1 MDLYTHLIPVYDIEP
16 LEKVTDAYLDQYLW
30 YEADKRRPGSDSYA
44 YDNPWPK
51 LNGGRFDWLFG
62 DGWRRPLAKDQGAKM
77 RREWIWFGRV
87 SHDEHKDWLKFH
99 QTTFLLFTVL
109 TTWVTCWIMFAR
121 PDWPMGRE
129 WALREAHLEIVRREK
144 AGLPLIS
151 PDLIPRGFTPA
162 SRGELQQIV
171 QQLEGENFGKPP
183 KPFRELPKRRGYKMD
198 SIDFTAELLV
208 LEALTLI
215 LDLDDSDHRR
225 TYVNPAHVPFL
236 DTRFRIFDSYL
247 CSLNPSSFY
256 TYVRLY
262 PNEFEALH
270 DKLARK
276 LSHIVS
282 HRAPIPSRQ
291 RLCIYLRFTGHG
303 SSFSNLSGEFAI
315 GISTACTIAHEV
327 ARAIIDELH
336 DCAFPTPNASTWA
349 MALEG
354 FRTRWDYPAAMGALD
369 GKHIACVCPKRS
381 GSLFYNY
388 KNYYSIVLLALVDAN
403 YKCVLYDLGAAGR
416 SSDAG
421 VFMTSEMKTFLEDN
435 DGDFPVPVDLDG
447 MGTVPCHFLV
457 DQGFRLTTRFLR
469 PYSNAEAAYDSKKR
483 YFNYKMNSARRVV
496 ENYFGILAGRFRLLL
511 RRVHGTPEHIKDIVQ
526 SLMILHNLL
535 VDAIGGDTVVGRYSI
550 NPVQDD
556 NARFDDVDR
565 TTDDAKLL
573 RDTMKDYFCIRD
585 CIRQNDEQ
593 WPRVVNNVNVIHG
606 SSWDALERL
615 LEAFQKNREGGS
627 QGSQRNAWTS
637 WVESI
642 ANTMQNMERYEPE
655 EVMLIKAQVTALI
668 YIKEGEVLSRHMGR
682 RAQEDRR

>member
-1 MDLYTHLIPVYDIEP
+1 MTFQALERLKEAYSVKNRLNQSQREELALIEQAYDNPYEALSRIKRHMLTQRAFKEVGIEFMDLYTHLIPVYDIEP

-121 PDWPMGRE
+121 
-129 WALREAHLEIVRREK
+129 
-144 AGLPLIS
+144 
-151 PDLIPRGFTPA
+151 
-162 SRGELQQIV
+162 
-171 QQLEGENFGKPP
+171 
-183 KPFRELPKRRGYKMD
+183 
-198 SIDFTAELLV
+198 
-208 LEALTLI
+208 
-215 LDLDDSDHRR
+215 
-225 TYVNPAHVPFL
+225 
-236 DTRFRIFDSYL
+236 
-247 CSLNPSSFY
+247 
-256 TYVRLY
+256 
-262 PNEFEALH
+262 
-270 DKLARK
+270 
-276 LSHIVS
+276 
-282 HRAPIPSRQ
+282 
-291 RLCIYLRFTGHG
+291 
-303 SSFSNLSGEFAI
+303 
-315 GISTACTIAHEV
+315 
-327 ARAIIDELH
+327 
-336 DCAFPTPNASTWA
+336 
-349 MALEG
+349 
-354 FRTRWDYPAAMGALD
+354 
-369 GKHIACVCPKRS
+369 
-381 GSLFYNY
+381 
-388 KNYYSIVLLALVDAN
+388 
-403 YKCVLYDLGAAGR
+403 AAGR

-585 CIRQNDEQ
+585 CIR
-593 WPRVVNNVNVIHG
+593 
-606 SSWDALERL
+606 
-615 LEAFQKNREGGS
+615 
-627 QGSQRNAWTS
+627 
-637 WVESI
+637 
-642 ANTMQNMERYEPE
+642 
-655 EVMLIKAQVTALI
+655 
-668 YIKEGEVLSRHMGR
+668 
-682 RAQEDRR
+682 

>member
-1 MDLYTHLIPVYDIEP
+1 MFGFAQQEEKCSSSFRHDFEYEP
-16 LEKVTDAYLDQYLW
+16 QRKRARSPSPEEWTDDQ
-30 YEADKRRPGSDSYA
+30 R
-44 YDNPWPK
+44 
-51 LNGGRFDWLFG
+51 
-62 DGWRRPLAKDQGAKM
+62 
-77 RREWIWFGRV
+77 
-87 SHDEHKDWLKFH
+87 
-99 QTTFLLFTVL
+99 
-109 TTWVTCWIMFAR
+109 
-121 PDWPMGRE
+121 
-129 WALREAHLEIVRREK
+129 
-144 AGLPLIS
+144 
-151 PDLIPRGFTPA
+151 
-162 SRGELQQIV
+162 
-171 QQLEGENFGKPP
+171 
-183 KPFRELPKRRGYKMD
+183 
-198 SIDFTAELLV
+198 
-208 LEALTLI
+208 LTLI
-215 LDLDDSDHRR
+215 NEVMNIPQLWDVRDPSYKYRHMDTHWPRVVDNVNLLHSSSFSVESAKQQWKNLRDGFVRKHRER
-225 TYVNPAHVPFL
+225 KQVPTGSSSVAVPPKWRFYESMLFL
-236 DTRFRIFDSYL
+236 LGTINSGKRRCNVRPSSVRSTDPVMEKPSSFATATPPEACESLPLLGKRVHPGRGESQNNSFREQAL
-247 CSLNPSSFY
+247 ERVCSALERRCSEGQRPSSPRDETAVWGSFY

-573 RDTMKDYFCIRD
+573 RDTMKNYFCIRD
-585 CIRQNDEQ
+585 CIR
-593 WPRVVNNVNVIHG
+593 
-606 SSWDALERL
+606 
-615 LEAFQKNREGGS
+615 
-627 QGSQRNAWTS
+627 
-637 WVESI
+637 
-642 ANTMQNMERYEPE
+642 
-655 EVMLIKAQVTALI
+655 
-668 YIKEGEVLSRHMGR
+668 
-682 RAQEDRR
+682 

>member
-1 MDLYTHLIPVYDIEP
+1 M
-16 LEKVTDAYLDQYLW
+16 
-30 YEADKRRPGSDSYA
+30 RPPS
-44 YDNPWPK
+44 
-51 LNGGRFDWLFG
+51 
-62 DGWRRPLAKDQGAKM
+62 GA
-77 RREWIWFGRV
+77 
-87 SHDEHKDWLKFH
+87 
-99 QTTFLLFTVL
+99 
-109 TTWVTCWIMFAR
+109 
-121 PDWPMGRE
+121 
-129 WALREAHLEIVRREK
+129 
-144 AGLPLIS
+144 
-151 PDLIPRGFTPA
+151 
-162 SRGELQQIV
+162 
-171 QQLEGENFGKPP
+171 GENMVNSIRIIANYDPEEAILL
-183 KPFRELPKRRGYKMD
+183 RAELSSRVASIMQHVMD

-585 CIRQNDEQ
+585 CIRLKKARSLKSDSFYFQ
-593 WPRVVNNVNVIHG
+593 VVAIGEANETEMTRKSAAFGFFLRKQTSKGALDGVHVGNNVLN
-606 SSWDALERL
+606 
-615 LEAFQKNREGGS
+615 
-627 QGSQRNAWTS
+627 
-637 WVESI
+637 
-642 ANTMQNMERYEPE
+642 
-655 EVMLIKAQVTALI
+655 
-668 YIKEGEVLSRHMGR
+668 
-682 RAQEDRR
+682 